1 VTRTANR
8 LSAVVDNTAARVFV
22 HPDGR
27 CESGRV
33 GSGTRIW
40 AFAHV
45 LQGAV
50 IGRECNICDHAFVE
64 GDAVI
69 GDRVTVKN
77 GVLIWDGV
85 TIGDDAFI
93 GPGVVFTND
102 LTPRAHVKKSGDELT
117 PTVVRSGATI
127 GANSTV
133 VCGVTIGRH
142 AFVAAGSVVTRDVVD
157 HAMVRGNPARQSGWV
172 CMCGAGLDAGL
183 VCSCGRSYRVLDGR
197 LTDVE
202 PLGVQPLDIQLKGD

>member
-1 VTRTANR
+1 MTRTANR
-8 LSAVVDNTAARVFV
+8 LSAVADDTAILVFV

-33 GSGTRIW
+33 GPGTRIW

-45 LQGAV
+45 LSGAV
-50 IGRECNICDHAFVE
+50 IGRDCNICDHAFVE

-85 TIGDDAFI
+85 TIGDDVFI

-102 LTPRAHVKKSGDELT
+102 LTPRAHVKKAGGELT
-117 PTVVRSGATI
+117 PTTVLRGATI
-127 GANSTV
+127 GANSTI

-142 AFVAAGSVVTRDVVD
+142 AFVGAGSVVTRDVVD
-157 HAMVRGNPARQSGWV
+157 HAMVRGNPARQAGW
-172 CMCGAGLDAGL
+172 
-183 VCSCGRSYRVLDGR
+183 VCSCGLALDERLVCTCGRSYHLVDGQ
-197 LTDVE
+197 LTDAHMN
-202 PLGVQPLDIQLKGD
+202 GDRDVQDDR

>member
-1 VTRTANR
+1 MTRTASR
-8 LSAVVDNTAARVFV
+8 LAAVVDGPAAQVFV

-27 CESGRV
+27 CESGTV

-45 LQGAV
+45 LAGAV
-50 IGRECNICDHAFVE
+50 IGRDCNICDHAFVE

-102 LTPRAHVKKSGDELT
+102 LTPRAHVKKTGGELV
-117 PTVVRSGATI
+117 PTAVRSGATI

-172 CMCGAGLDAGL
+172 CTCGLALDEHL
-183 VCSCGRSYRVLDGR
+183 VCTCGRSYHLLDGQ
-197 LTDVE
+197 LTDLH
-202 PLGVQPLDIQLKGD
+202 PRGDRDVQHDQ

>member
-1 VTRTANR
+1 MTRTANR
-8 LSAVVDNTAARVFV
+8 LAAVVDGPAAHVFV

-27 CESGRV
+27 CESGTV

-45 LQGAV
+45 LAGAV
-50 IGRECNICDHAFVE
+50 IGRDCNICDHAFVE

-102 LTPRAHVKKSGDELT
+102 LTPRAHVKKT
-117 PTVVRSGATI
+117 GA
-127 GANSTV
+127 
-133 VCGVTIGRH
+133 
-142 AFVAAGSVVTRDVVD
+142 
-157 HAMVRGNPARQSGWV
+157 
-172 CMCGAGLDAGL
+172 
-183 VCSCGRSYRVLDGR
+183 
-197 LTDVE
+197 
-202 PLGVQPLDIQLKGD
+202 

>member
-1 VTRTANR
+1 MTATANH
-8 LSAVVDNTAARVFV
+8 LSAVVDEPVADVFV

-27 CESGRV
+27 CESDTV
-33 GSGTRIW
+33 GSGTRVW

-45 LQGAV
+45 LSGAA
-50 IGRECNICDHAFVE
+50 IGRDCNICDHAFVE
-64 GDAVI
+64 GAAVI

-102 LTPRAHVKKSGDELT
+102 LTPRAHVKKSGDGLT
-117 PTVVRSGATI
+117 PTVVRTGATI
-127 GANSTV
+127 GANSTI
-133 VCGVTIGRH
+133 VCGITIGRH

-172 CMCGAGLDAGL
+172 CTCGIGLDERLA
-183 VCSCGRSYRVLDGR
+183 CSCGRAYRVLDGH
-197 LTDVE
+197 LID
-202 PLGVQPLDIQLKGD
+202 LDPRGDSQCPTR